1 MDTVLKEMNGTELFV
16 YLDDIVFYSENLEEH
31 DKKARRLIARLR
43 DVNFKL
49 QLDKYDF
56 LRTEVAFL
64 GHVIGRDGVK
74 PNPAM
79 INAIKKFPNPTIVRA
94 IQQFLGLSGCNRRF
108 IHDYVELAKPLSD
121 LLKKDVKLEWGCNCR
136 RSFWKLRL
144 YLCSEPIL
152 RYPDKQVLVI
162 HDKPKAGTYKPASRS
177 AASQRNPEKEPNAP
191 ARILR
196 RTRPTRAKGSSTT
209 GTLTNHARWRILL

>member
-1 MDTVLKEMNGTELFV
+1 MSCPSYQYDGTGHRILCPTTESHLFRFCEFPGNEFSDSEAENSPAYSQEELGGNYTDRVKRVIGLHISHLTPEEKKISFQRLMDTVLKEMNGTELFV

-136 RSFWKLRL
+136 RSF
-144 YLCSEPIL
+144 
-152 RYPDKQVLVI
+152 
-162 HDKPKAGTYKPASRS
+162 
-177 AASQRNPEKEPNAP
+177 
-191 ARILR
+191 
-196 RTRPTRAKGSSTT
+196 
-209 GTLTNHARWRILL
+209 